1 MFYKTKWN
9 AGDIITTEK
18 MNNILNNISSINK
31 YQEIQTSFDS
41 DNNNTTYYITEDEL
55 KKMQQQGIICYIKD
69 KDDNDNYYIDV
80 IANYDSYFRNYTVNE
95 DGYLVISFE
104 GGGGNIN

>member
-1 MFYKTKWN
+1 MSYKTKWN

-18 MNNILNNISSINK
+18 MNNILNNASSINK

-55 KKMQQQGIICYIKD
+55 KKIQQQGIICYIKQ
-69 KDDNDNYYIDV
+69 KTDNDYNIDV
-80 IANYDSYFRNYTVNE
+80 IVDYNSYFGDYAINE
-95 DGYLVISFE
+95 NGYIVTHSQGEVI
-104 GGGGNIN
+104 I